1 MVLVKNWLF
10 FHLFSQGTQARN
22 MCFTIFQNNKKTPFQ
37 AIKTRS
43 SKRGYS
49 KVTPRLC
56 PKIGYFSIFS
66 FLGNIGQE
74 NVPYYILEQ
83 KTPFQAIKT
92 RGLKSRNIKMF
103 PKGSVHGF
111 GQKQAFFLFFF
122 QVIKA
127 RKMCFTIFQKE
138 KKPFQAIK
146 TRSSKSRKIEI
157 FPKVFHRKGIL
168 RYSSTRTRFC
178 RLYKEEVQRVEQ
190 LRFFQRG
197 SSMVLI
203 KNCLFFHCFISRQF
217 RPVKCR

>member
-74 NVPYYILEQ
+74 NVLYYILEQ

-92 RGLKSRNIKMF
+92 RGSKSRNIKMF

-111 GQKQAFFLFFF
+111 GQKQAFFHFFS
-122 QVIKA
+122 QAIKA

-138 KKPFQAIK
+138 KNAFLGYKNTKFK
-146 TRSSKSRKIEI
+146 KSK
-157 FPKVFHRKGIL
+157 
-168 RYSSTRTRFC
+168 
-178 RLYKEEVQRVEQ
+178 
-190 LRFFQRG
+190 
-197 SSMVLI
+197 
-203 KNCLFFHCFISRQF
+203 N
-217 RPVKCR
+217 

>member
-74 NVPYYILEQ
+74 NVLYYILEQ

-92 RGLKSRNIKMF
+92 RGLKSRNIDISLKGFTHRFGPKMAIF
-103 PKGSVHGF
+103 PT
-111 GQKQAFFLFFF
+111 FF
-122 QVIKA
+122 QPI
-127 RKMCFTIFQKE
+127 
-138 KKPFQAIK
+138 QAIK
-146 TRSSKSRKIEI
+146 IT
-157 FPKVFHRKGIL
+157 FTIL
-168 RYSSTRTRFC
+168 YNEKTP
-178 RLYKEEVQRVEQ
+178 L
-190 LRFFQRG
+190 
-197 SSMVLI
+197 
-203 KNCLFFHCFISRQF
+203 
-217 RPVKCR
+217 

>member
-10 FHLFSQGTQARN
+10 FHLFSQGTQTRN
-22 MCFTIFQNNKKTPFQ
+22 MCFTIFQNNKKTRFQ

-74 NVPYYILEQ
+74 NVLYYILEQ

-111 GQKQAFFLFFF
+111 GQKQAFFLFFLGNKGEENVF
-122 QVIKA
+122 YYILERKKA
-127 RKMCFTIFQKE
+127 FLGYKNTKF
-138 KKPFQAIK
+138 KK
-146 TRSSKSRKIEI
+146 SK
-157 FPKVFHRKGIL
+157 
-168 RYSSTRTRFC
+168 
-178 RLYKEEVQRVEQ
+178 
-190 LRFFQRG
+190 
-197 SSMVLI
+197 
-203 KNCLFFHCFISRQF
+203 N
-217 RPVKCR
+217 